1 FVFLAATVL
10 FAIRTIALLFL
21 MILAPLAFLAMV
33 LPKTQQYASEWWDKL
48 FKWSFFAPAFMFMIY
63 IVAKIIASDDFQKI
77 IKGVGADPSA
87 SIGGAV
93 TGADPGALGVMVNYI
108 LLIGLMIGSLIVAQR
123 MGAVGSGAVMSW
135 GKKLKSAGQGYAGKI
150 SKRGAGYAAE
160 KALDEKS
167 WINKKTGGRISKAA
181 GLPIVGRGFAKVSSW
196 GQQEKVKK
204 QKEYEKQ
211 YGSHSTAGLQ
221 AVLKDPTVSDA
232 RKAAAKGVMAK
243 RQSGEKE
250 KQELE
255 RLERHL
261 PTMETLVPGLTQKI
275 KSIDSDIEDIITDV
289 TAAEYKL
296 AEAVKSGDTMA
307 INLAKGE
314 LNVAKK
320 RKAQKLI
327 EKQRAT
333 ESLSKIEKYGER
345 KEKLEE
351 RKERKGE
358 TAGLQASISG
368 IKTGGGGKPTP

>member
-1 FVFLAATVL
+1 
-10 FAIRTIALLFL
+10 
-21 MILAPLAFLAMV
+21 
-33 LPKTQQYASEWWDKL
+33 
-48 FKWSFFAPAFMFMIY
+48 
-63 IVAKIIASDDFQKI
+63 
-77 IKGVGADPSA
+77 
-87 SIGGAV
+87 
-93 TGADPGALGVMVNYI
+93 
-108 LLIGLMIGSLIVAQR
+108 
-123 MGAVGSGAVMSW
+123 
-135 GKKLKSAGQGYAGKI
+135 SAGQGYAGRI